1 MTTQNPFEDYM
12 ASMPQDEL
20 PIAGEFI
27 PSCDTVHPHIDDAL
41 QVLMEDCGKISEDGV
56 EALNKMLGPARLQ
69 MINCLTQEFL
79 ILFDVKIMEW
89 EDMANQALT
98 SMPDSQLEEEEIAD
112 LEESSDPYDE
122 DAPDETPIL
131 LPYNQFEDMLS
142 RCLKMAY
149 FIMPEV
155 SEVIHGT
162 P

>member
-1 MTTQNPFEDYM
+1 MTTRNPFEDYM
-12 ASMPQDEL
+12 ANMPQEEL
-20 PIAGEFI
+20 PIPQEFV
-27 PSCDTVHPHIDDAL
+27 PTCETVHPHIDDTL
-41 QVLMEDCGKISEDGV
+41 ELLMEDCDKVSKDAV

-79 ILFDVKIMEW
+79 ILFDEKIMEW

-98 SMPDSQLEEEEIAD
+98 SMPDSRLEDEEIAD
-112 LEESSDPYDE
+112 IESDPYDE
-122 DAPDETPIL
+122 DVPDETPIL

-149 FIMPEV
+149 FIMPQV